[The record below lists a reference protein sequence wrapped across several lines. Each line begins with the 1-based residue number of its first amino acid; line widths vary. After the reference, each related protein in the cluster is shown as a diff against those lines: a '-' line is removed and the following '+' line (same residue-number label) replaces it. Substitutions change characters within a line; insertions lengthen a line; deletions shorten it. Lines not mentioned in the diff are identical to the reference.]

1 MTADKSSNQ
10 NSLLV
15 HKVRVEVS
23 IIMSDGSNIEGCVFL
38 GEGERVSD
46 MLNCERRF
54 LPLELLSQELLLI
67 NKDAIA
73 LCKPINRPD

>member
-1 MTADKSSNQ
+1 MKTIIGSGQKS
-10 NSLLV
+10 LRV
-15 HKVRVEVS
+15 HKDRVEVS

-46 MLNCERRF
+46 MLNSDRRF
-54 LPLELLSQELLLI
+54 LPLELPSQELLLV
-67 NKDAIA
+67 NKNSIA